1 MDDLGDY
8 AKNKLNPQG
17 NQTGVGR
24 TNEALRLGYVLLWL
38 FARRLE
44 ISNPTIINSDEY
56 QNLNLL
62 RINWDTEEHRTTSYP
77 KLMVAVCDELNIFVN
92 GVSFPHSSRDSMLGL
107 EIKDSKY
114 LDAIAKTLGDLDGVV
129 GFILAGNQN
138 CSVTLLQELTSKSY
152 PNISTNS
159 TTGTRA
165 RKTLEQLD

>member
-1 MDDLGDY
+1 MDELGDY
-8 AKNKLNPQG
+8 SKNKLNPQG
-17 NQTGVGR
+17 NQTEVGR

-44 ISNPTIINSDEY
+44 ISNSSTIDSDEY

-62 RINWDTEEHRTTSYP
+62 KINWDNDENRSKSYS

-92 GVSFPHSSRDSMLGL
+92 GVSFPYRSQDSALGL

-114 LDAIAKTLGDLDGVV
+114 LDAIAKILGDLDGVV

-138 CSVTLLQELTSKSY
+138 CSVELLQELSSQSY
-152 PNISTNS
+152 SNTATNS
-159 TTGTRA
+159 NTGTRA
-165 RKTLEQLD
+165 RKTLEQAD

>member
-1 MDDLGDY
+1 MDELGDY
-8 AKNKLNPQG
+8 AKNKFNPQG
-17 NQTGVGR
+17 NQIEVGR

-44 ISNPTIINSDEY
+44 ISNSNAIDSDEY

-62 RINWDTEEHRTTSYP
+62 QINWDTHENRARSYS

-92 GVSFPHSSRDSMLGL
+92 GVSYPYSSQDSALGL
-107 EIKDSKY
+107 EIKDPKY

-138 CSVTLLQELTSKSY
+138 CSVELLQELSSQSY
-152 PNISTNS
+152 SNIFTNS

-165 RKTLEQLD
+165 RKTLEDVD